1 MSTAKQQTEDINWGD
16 IDPNAQDAMSL
27 QLPLVLWFHGKVAM
41 KQLGDKNI
49 GYTGGFFFSQD
60 AAGADTTID
69 LWTPQSFEGDKGEV
83 LGIGTN
89 IADIALVRSR
99 KRWFKESN
107 DRKEFRAWRNYEPG
121 FRAHLQIVG
130 FIKGFEHPVTFNF
143 KGLLGQAIE
152 AIQREHMSKV
162 VAILN
167 RTSPTKGQ
175 GLPPYGLWVRLKAG
189 KHEKVGGGSQ
199 QSEATMPVIV
209 LPPSVDL
216 AFAKSRFVGNDLF
229 KRMQELYVEASDWV
243 REWDYA
249 GGSSATE
256 SKTVQGPSADPAI
269 NDPQGDYAPKGKSF
283 EEHNA
288 DDIPF

>member
-1 MSTAKQQTEDINWGD
+1 MTTNAKPAEEINWDG
-16 IDPNAQDAMSL
+16 IDQSAQDAMSL
-27 QLPLVLWFHGKVAM
+27 QLPLVLWFHGKAAM
-41 KQLGDKNI
+41 KALGTENI
-49 GYTGGFFFSQD
+49 NYTGGFFFSKD
-60 AAGADTTID
+60 AAGADTEID

-89 IADIALVRSR
+89 VADIALVRSR
-99 KRWFKESN
+99 KRWFKETN
-107 DRKEFRAWRNYEPG
+107 DKKEFRAWRNYEQG

-130 FIKGFEHPVTFNF
+130 FIKGFEQPVTFNF

-162 VAILN
+162 VAVLN

-175 GLPPYGLWVRLKAG
+175 GLPPYALWVRVKSG
-189 KHEKVGGGSQ
+189 KHEKVGGGAQ
-199 QSEATMPVIV
+199 QSEATMPIIA
-209 LPPSVDL
+209 LPPTVDL
-216 AFAKSRFVGNDLF
+216 TFAKSRFVGNALL
-229 KRMQELYVEASDWV
+229 KRMQELYVEANDWS
-243 REWDYA
+243 REWEYA

-256 SKTVQGPSADPAI
+256 SKTVQGPSSDPAI
-269 NDPQGDYAPKGKSF
+269 NDPQGEYAPKGRSL

>member
-1 MSTAKQQTEDINWGD
+1 MSTNAKQQQAEEINWGSVD
-16 IDPNAQDAMSL
+16 QDAQDRMSL
-27 QLPLVLWFHGKVAM
+27 QLPLVLWFHGKAAM

-49 GYTGGFFFSQD
+49 NYTGGFFLSQD
-60 AAGADTTID
+60 AAGAGTEIE

-83 LGIGTN
+83 PGIGTN
-89 IADIALVRSR
+89 VADIALVRSR

-107 DRKEFRAWRNYEPG
+107 DRKEFRAWRNYEQG

-152 AIQREHMSKV
+152 SIQREHMSKV

-175 GLPPYGLWVRLKAG
+175 GLPPYALWVRLKSG

-209 LPPSVDL
+209 LPPAVDL
-216 AFAKSRFVGNDLF
+216 AFARSRFVGNALLQH
-229 KRMQELYVEASDWV
+229 MQELYIEAADWV
-243 REWDYA
+243 REWEYA
-249 GGSSATE
+249 GGADVTE
-256 SKTVQGPSADPAI
+256 SNRESARGASADPAI
-269 NDPQGDYAPKGKSF
+269 NDPYGTYAPPTTPK
-283 EEHNA
+283 
-288 DDIPF
+288 DDEIPF